1 MITKFAKNFRYFTES
16 ILKKF
21 LILTVTAGEG
31 HNSIAKAIS
40 NELSK
45 KPDNKIL
52 QVDLFKR
59 FATIS
64 KVKIIDSGYIMVCKM
79 IPGIY
84 NMVFRS
90 LQKRDPDKRDT
101 SIAQSIIKSE
111 TKKLLKHIEQE
122 NPDVIVCTHFY
133 PAIILT
139 NLRKEK
145 KIDPS
150 IKVVSILTDYTVHP
164 FLECA
169 IGVDYIVTPDK
180 TLHQILIK
188 KGYKSE
194 QLLDFGLPVNTEF
207 SKNIEKST
215 AREELGLDQ
224 DLFTVLVMVGGGG
237 FGRVERLVRQL
248 LKCKTPLQIL
258 VVNGRDKESK
268 KRIDKLISK
277 EGIIHKVVNYGYVN
291 FVSKL
296 MSASDLFTGKS
307 GCISVN
313 ESLNKDLPMALTENL
328 VAQEFDNM
336 IFLNRNNACVRLTK
350 DYDLLDAVEDLSR
363 NSHLLDELKQNI
375 AKIKKPDA
383 TERIVKFCEH
393 LAITNKN
400 NKRC

>member
-1 MITKFAKNFRYFTES
+1 M
-16 ILKKF
+16 KKY

-31 HNSIAKAIS
+31 HNSIAKALN

-45 KPDNKIL
+45 NPDNKIL

-64 KVKIIDSGYIMVCKM
+64 KVKFIDSGYTMVCKM
-79 IPGIY
+79 MPGIY
-84 NMVFRS
+84 NMAFRA
-90 LQKRDPDKRDT
+90 LQKRKPEKRDS
-101 SIAQSIIKSE
+101 SIAQTVVKKE
-111 TKKLLKHIEQE
+111 TKKLLKHIEEE
-122 NPDVIVCTHFY
+122 NPDVIICTHFF

-139 NLRKEK
+139 NLKKERKIGA
-145 KIDPS
+145 KI
-150 IKVVSILTDYTVHP
+150 VSILFDYTVHP
-164 FLECA
+164 FFECA
-169 IGVDYIVTPDK
+169 IGVDYMITPDK
-180 TLHQILIK
+180 TLHPILLN

-194 QLLDFGLPVNTEF
+194 QLMDFGLPVNVEF
-207 SKNIEKST
+207 SKNIEK
-215 AREELGLDQ
+215 ADVRAELGLDPEM
-224 DLFTVLVMVGGGG
+224 FTVMIMLGGGG
-237 FGRVERLVRQL
+237 FGGTEKLVKKL
-248 LKCKTPLQIL
+248 LKCETPLQIL
-258 VVNGRDKESK
+258 VVNGKDKESK

-291 FVSKL
+291 FVNKL

-307 GCISVN
+307 GGVSVN
-313 ESLNKDLPMALTENL
+313 ESLNSNLPMALPERL

-336 IFLNRNNACVRLTK
+336 VYLNRNNACIRLTK
-350 DYDLLDAVEDLSR
+350 DYDLLDAVEDLSQ
-363 NSHLLDELKQNI
+363 NNHLLEELKMNI